1 MARAVDLCRSFAEWK
16 AAQQDAPGFRR
27 GGGGARGGGGDDAAL
42 LAALEHAG
50 FGLRLPPPA
59 RRSQALYALPLDI
72 ALPQGCVSSLSSSVL
87 CSFPTPQTKNHKI
100 SPCTPA
106 VNAW

>member
-1 MARAVDLCRSFAEWK
+1 MDLCRSFAEWK

-27 GGGGARGGGGDDAAL
+27 LGGGGTRGGGGGDTAL

-50 FGLRLPPPA
+50 FGLRLSA
-59 RRSQALYALPLDI
+59 RRGQALYALPLDI

-87 CSFPTPQTKNHKI
+87 CRFVTPPVLPFM
-100 SPCTPA
+100 SA